1 MLGQREGFR
10 MFSQADCFDAISF
23 WGGPSLFHFLTPWI
37 KYIQITIPFTCFYD
51 GCPIRNIKGSIELC
65 MLTAGS
71 NTWWPCFCCGL
82 HLLTVLVLEHHSLAH
97 EFVKHEGSARK
108 SPQIL
113 VLFHRRWCLKDFV
126 HSCLCRH
133 PSAEETE
140 ASFHGTRVVRRGCCC
155 FLPVSEVSCR
165 AVTGYRPNMWESYLC
180 TATPGCFPQRD
191 PARPQNAWGCQS
203 FFPKWLIFVWSFQ
216 GCDWCTS
223 HPVTAGTLVAWH
235 QRTLGRF
242 QSGGSFLSVSCQGH
256 QTTTHSCPTWIYA
269 LLCVNFFPVLI
280 LQFGPKH
287 AVLLVWKYLKA
298 AVLSSS
304 FNLFFQKE
312 EKLLYFDLRGVDS
325 CSSTCSYNQLGWRE

>member
-1 MLGQREGFR
+1 MPERFCSSLLMQASKCWRDGGFFPWNSCCQKR
-10 MFSQADCFDAISF
+10 VLLLLACKWGLMRGCDWLQTKHVRIISLYCYTWMF
-23 WGGPSLFHFLTPWI
+23 P
-37 KYIQITIPFTCFYD
+37 
-51 GCPIRNIKGSIELC
+51 
-65 MLTAGS
+65 TAGS
-71 NTWWPCFCCGL
+71 CKTSKCMGLSVFFSQMVHFC
-82 HLLTVLVLEHHSLAH
+82 V
-97 EFVKHEGSARK
+97 
-108 SPQIL
+108 I
-113 VLFHRRWCLKDFV
+113 
-126 HSCLCRH
+126 
-133 PSAEETE
+133 
-140 ASFHGTRVVRRGCCC
+140 
-155 FLPVSEVSCR
+155 
-165 AVTGYRPNMWESYLC
+165 
-180 TATPGCFPQRD
+180 
-191 PARPQNAWGCQS
+191 
-203 FFPKWLIFVWSFQ
+203 Q

-304 FNLFFQKE
+304 FNLFFQKK